1 MKDAQK
7 RFKYPLDLQ
16 LFAEGGPEPVP
27 DKDETPDPPEHKFTQ
42 AELDAI
48 VADRL
53 ARERKKYGD
62 YDDLKT
68 RLSKFEE
75 AEEERKK
82 AEMTETERLSAEL
95 AEAQRKATEAEEA
108 RQSAL
113 SSINQRLIE
122 SEFKAQARDANIP
135 ADRIA
140 AALKLADLSEV
151 VVGEDGVITGV
162 DVAVNALKEAHPYLA
177 VVAQPKPI
185 GSPAGGEQLPDK
197 TKEQLLSEAAE
208 KARKTGRIEDR
219 IAYSTLKT
227 ELNK

>member
-1 MKDAQK
+1 MTEIIK
-7 RFKYPLDLQ
+7 RRRLPLDLQ
-16 LFAEGGPEPVP
+16 MFADGDLDPAEDVI
-27 DKDETPDPPEHKFTQ
+27 PDPPEHTFTQ
-42 AELDAI
+42 SELDAI

-68 RLSKFEE
+68 KLSEFEQ

-82 AEMTETERLSAEL
+82 AQMTETERLTAEL
-95 AEAQRKATEAEEA
+95 AEAQKKASEAEEA
-108 RQSAL
+108 RQIAL

-135 ADRIA
+135 AERLA
-140 AALKLADLSEV
+140 AALKLADLSGAT
-151 VVGEDGVITGV
+151 VGEDGAISGV
-162 DVAVNALKEAHPYLA
+162 DVALAALKEAHPYLA
-177 VVAQPKPI
+177 VVTQPKPI
-185 GSPAGGEQLPDK
+185 GSPAGGDPLPDQ
-197 TKEQLLSEAAE
+197 TKEQRLKEAADR
-208 KARKTGRIEDR
+208 ARKTGRIEDR